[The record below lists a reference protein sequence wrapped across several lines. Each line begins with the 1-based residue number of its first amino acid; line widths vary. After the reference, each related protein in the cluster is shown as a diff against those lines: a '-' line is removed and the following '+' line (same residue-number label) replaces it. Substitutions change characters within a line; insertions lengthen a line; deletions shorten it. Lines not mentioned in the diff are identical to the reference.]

1 MSQKEFPI
9 QLNYNEKNIIKKN
22 FEEEQMNKTHKEN
35 KKRRIRKP
43 KGISQKKTVPSC
55 KEENPLITK
64 EGLVR
69 VSIIA
74 GMVLGDPKYNN

>member
-1 MSQKEFPI
+1 M
-9 QLNYNEKNIIKKN
+9 NYNEKNIIKKN

-43 KGISQKKTVPSC
+43 KEISHKKIVTRC
-55 KEENPLITK
+55 EEENSLITK
-64 EGLVR
+64 EGVVR
-69 VSIIA
+69 MSIIA